1 SVDPEPTGFR
11 SADLDQVDDEDQ
23 GLPRLDHIAGA
34 AVAVGQV
41 RRDGELAAAA
51 DPHPQDAL
59 VPAGDD
65 LADAE
70 LEAERLAPAP
80 GGVELLPRGVRD
92 PDVVHGEAGAVH
104 GLLALAD
111 GDVLDLQL
119 GRRRAVD
126 EVDLGTFERHLFV
139 LPRSGSGQRCTSV
152 SAPRGLRCPPSPR
165 PRRPAPPPPRPR
177 CAPARRPTPRGAAPP
192 GRRTPRSARPPPPGR
207 APPRAPRRAA
217 RPPPAPAPAPTARS
231 PPPRGGTRAA
241 PAPAPAGCRGWAAP
255 RSRPPRAARARRRA
269 CRSGRPAAR
278 CPSWPSPPPRCRA
291 GRRGRC
297 RPAGR
302 APRRAAG

>member
-1 SVDPEPTGFR
+1 LTGLTPPPHRARCARGAQASPGPRGPRGAGRKGRGAAPERAPRPCRSVDPEPTGFR

-119 GRRRAVD
+119 GRRRTV
-126 EVDLGTFERHLFV
+126 
-139 LPRSGSGQRCTSV
+139 
-152 SAPRGLRCPPSPR
+152 
-165 PRRPAPPPPRPR
+165 
-177 CAPARRPTPRGAAPP
+177 
-192 GRRTPRSARPPPPGR
+192 
-207 APPRAPRRAA
+207 
-217 RPPPAPAPAPTARS
+217 
-231 PPPRGGTRAA
+231 
-241 PAPAPAGCRGWAAP
+241 
-255 RSRPPRAARARRRA
+255 
-269 CRSGRPAAR
+269 
-278 CPSWPSPPPRCRA
+278 
-291 GRRGRC
+291 
-297 RPAGR
+297 
-302 APRRAAG
+302 